1 MKDSKH
7 VIMVVDDDQDVLDG
21 LRAILESGGYTMVEA
36 PSAKEATKV
45 FKDEKPDLLIVDVM
59 MERIDAGLNFVKMVR
74 DSGSK
79 VPMYMLSSVGDE
91 LSKNVSSSDL
101 GVEGILQKP
110 LDSEFILRVLEIQ
123 LH

>member
-1 MKDSKH
+1 MKNGKH

-21 LRAILESGGYTMVEA
+21 LRTIMESGGYEMVEA
-36 PSAKEATKV
+36 LSAEEAKKV
-45 FKDEKPDLLIVDVM
+45 FQDEKPDLLIVDMM

-91 LSKNVSSSDL
+91 LSKNISSSDL
-101 GVEGILQKP
+101 GVAGILQKP

>member
-1 MKDSKH
+1 MKDSKY

-21 LRAILESGGYTMVEA
+21 LRVILESGGYAMVEA
-36 PSAKEATKV
+36 LSAKEATKV
-45 FKDEKPDLLIVDVM
+45 FKDEKPDLLIVDMM

-91 LSKNVSSSDL
+91 LSKNISSSDL
-101 GVEGILQKP
+101 GVAGILQKP

>member
-1 MKDSKH
+1 MKGGKH

-21 LRAILESGGYTMVEA
+21 LRAILESGGYEMVEA
-36 PSAKEATKV
+36 GGAEEAVKV
-45 FKDEKPDLLIVDVM
+45 FEDENPDLLIVDMM
-59 MERIDAGLNFVKMVR
+59 MEQIDSGLNFVKMVR

-79 VPMYMLSSVGDE
+79 APMYMLSSVGDE
-91 LSKNVSSSDL
+91 LSKNISSSDL
-101 GVEGILQKP
+101 GVAGILQKP

>member
-1 MKDSKH
+1 MKGGKH

-21 LRAILESGGYTMVEA
+21 LRAILESGGYKMVEA
-36 PSAKEATKV
+36 SSAEDAAKV
-45 FKDEKPDLLIVDVM
+45 FEDENPDLLIVDMM
-59 MERIDAGLNFVKMVR
+59 MEQIDSGLNFVKMVR

-79 VPMYMLSSVGDE
+79 APMYMLSSVGDE
-91 LSKNVSSSDL
+91 LSKNISSSDL
-101 GVEGILQKP
+101 GVAGILQKP

>member
-1 MKDSKH
+1 MKGGKH

-21 LRAILESGGYTMVEA
+21 LRAILESGGYEMVEA
-36 PSAKEATKV
+36 DSAEEAAKV
-45 FKDEKPDLLIVDVM
+45 FEDENPDLLIVDMM
-59 MERIDAGLNFVKMVR
+59 MEQIDSGLNFVKMVR

-79 VPMYMLSSVGDE
+79 APMYMLSSVGDE
-91 LSKNVSSSDL
+91 LSKNISSSDL
-101 GVEGILQKP
+101 GVAGILQKP